1 MEDKNF
7 PLILAKKKILVHF
20 SVVFQDAVKLTLS
33 KNNMTKIQD
42 FKNLHLNEESLL
54 IGNVWNVQSAK
65 VYESLGYKAI
75 ATSSSAVAH
84 SLGYEDGEQMS
95 FEEYFYII
103 ERIIKSVSIPLSVD
117 LESGYGDTIEKIIE
131 NISRLSEIGVV
142 GINLEDSSIIN
153 GTRQLFD
160 KEVFS
165 EKLKAIIFGLK
176 KKGLEM
182 FINIRTDTFLLG
194 LKNALGETLERIKIF
209 EELNVD
215 GVFVPCITLEKDIET
230 VTKSTNLPINVM
242 AMKDLLNFEMLQKL
256 GVKRISSGNFLNDYI
271 YKNLKEINQE
281 IISKQDFST
290 VFL

>member
-7 PLILAKKKILVHF
+7 PLILTKKKILVHF

-42 FKNLHLNEESLL
+42 FKNLHLNEEPLL

-84 SLGYEDGEQMS
+84 SLGYEDGEQIS

-117 LESGYGDTIEKIIE
+117 LEFGYGDTIEKIIE

-153 GTRQLFD
+153 GTRQLLD

-215 GVFVPCITLEKDIET
+215 GVFVPCITLEKDIES

-271 YKNLKEINQE
+271 YENLKEINQE
-281 IISKQDFST
+281 IISKQDFSP

>member
-1 MEDKNF
+1 M
-7 PLILAKKKILVHF
+7 
-20 SVVFQDAVKLTLS
+20 
-33 KNNMTKIQD
+33 QD
-42 FKNLHLNEESLL
+42 FKNLHQNEQPFL

-65 VYESLGYKAI
+65 VYESLDYKTI

-103 ERIIKSVSIPLSVD
+103 KRIIKSIHLPLSVD
-117 LESGYGDTIEKIIE
+117 LEFGYGENPNEIVD

-142 GINLEDSSIIN
+142 GINLEDSFVIN
-153 GTRQLFD
+153 ETRKLLD
-160 KEVFS
+160 KEIFY
-165 EKLKAIIFGLK
+165 EKLKAIIDGLNG
-176 KKGLEM
+176 KGIEM

-194 LKNALGETLERIKIF
+194 LKNALTETLERIKIF
-209 EELNVD
+209 EELNID
-215 GVFVPCITLEKDIET
+215 GVFVPCITLEQDIET
-230 VTKSTNLPINVM
+230 VAKSTKLPINVM
-242 AMKDLLNFEMLQKL
+242 AMKDLPNFETLQKL

-281 IISKQDFST
+281 ILLQQNFLP

>member
-1 MEDKNF
+1 LEDKNF
-7 PLILAKKKILVHF
+7 PLILTKKKILVHF

-42 FKNLHLNEESLL
+42 FKNLHLNEEPLL

-84 SLGYEDGEQMS
+84 SLGYEDGEQIS

-117 LESGYGDTIEKIIE
+117 LEFGYGDTIEKIIE

-153 GTRQLFD
+153 GTRQLLD

-215 GVFVPCITLEKDIET
+215 GVFVPCITLEKDIES

-271 YKNLKEINQE
+271 YENLKEINQE
-281 IISKQDFST
+281 IISKQDFSP

>member
-1 MEDKNF
+1 LEDKNF
-7 PLILAKKKILVHF
+7 PLILAKKKIHVHF

-42 FKNLHLNEESLL
+42 FKNLHLNEEPLL

-117 LESGYGDTIEKIIE
+117 LESGYGDNVERIIE

-142 GINLEDSSIIN
+142 GINLEDSTIIN
-153 GTRQLFD
+153 GNRQLLD

-215 GVFVPCITLEKDIET
+215 GFFVPCITLEKDIET

-271 YKNLKEINQE
+271 YENLKEINQE